1 MVWFRTSPTERMTM
15 KKLALPVSGLAMAA
29 GTLVS
34 AQPAMAI
41 PDPDAG
47 QISNS
52 PAEERDRIDSL
63 LEDGAEADPL
73 DLIPGATTD
82 PAKIKEIEESAVPA
96 TVVVNPDSG
105 EIVAAK
111 VESSAIGHVI
121 VDLAQPDSIFPTLT
135 K

>member
-1 MVWFRTSPTERMTM
+1 M

-34 AQPAMAI
+34 PNPRWPFPIRML
-41 PDPDAG
+41 
-47 QISNS
+47 
-52 PAEERDRIDSL
+52 DRSTLPKKETASIRCRRRC
-63 LEDGAEADPL
+63 EADPL
-73 DLIPGATTD
+73 TRPGATTD
-82 PAKIKEIEESAVPA
+82 PAKIKEIEKSAVPA